1 MQQRGFILDLN
12 LCMSIHTTERA
23 TGKEGFSGADPNK
36 NITEMEKN
44 SKSVPGFGM
53 ISLQLSCSLPL
64 SSPFHLSNASINH
77 LQLIW
82 CIYVCVYVK

>member
-1 MQQRGFILDLN
+1 MHE
-12 LCMSIHTTERA
+12 HTHNRKSN
-23 TGKEGFSGADPNK
+23 KEEDFSGADPNK

-44 SKSVPGFGM
+44 SKSVSGFGM

-64 SSPFHLSNASINH
+64 SFPFRLSNASINH